1 VEWLLITFLQQKTK
15 NHTFVSVV
23 GDGAEV
29 EEVRADDGVADGV
42 ALPELDLDPLAQRR
56 EHLGED
62 DLEPTSQNFLRP
74 LFTNISNKLKCL
86 SLVAFPD

>member
-1 VEWLLITFLQQKTK
+1 VEWFLITFLQQKTTK
-15 NHTFVSVV
+15 KAVTFVSVV

-42 ALPELDLDPLAQRR
+42 ALPELDLDPLAKRR

-74 LFTNISNKLKCL
+74 LFTNVSN
-86 SLVAFPD
+86 